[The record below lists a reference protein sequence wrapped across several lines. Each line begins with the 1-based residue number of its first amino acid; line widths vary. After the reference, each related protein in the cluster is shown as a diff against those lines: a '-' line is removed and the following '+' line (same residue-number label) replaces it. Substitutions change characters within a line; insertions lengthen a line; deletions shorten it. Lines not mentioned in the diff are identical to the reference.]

1 MKPVTFVN
9 KINRNERVICEDIRL
24 SQWVDGVEYLAVHRE
39 NSPRIFL
46 MRRDVLEKVKTR
58 LAPIRM

>member
-1 MKPVTFVN
+1 MKPVTFQ
-9 KINRNERVICEDIRL
+9 NRIKPSERVICDDIRL

-46 MRRDVLEKVKTR
+46 MRRDSLEKVKSPRSTVR
-58 LAPIRM
+58 

>member
-1 MKPVTFVN
+1 MKPVMFEN
-9 KINRNERVICEDIRL
+9 KLTRDRVVGDDTRL

-46 MRRDVLEKVKTR
+46 MRKDSLQKVKIKEKMAR
-58 LAPIRM
+58 